1 MKIDNS
7 AVGTTLF
14 GIAQILMPVIV
25 ALLIPWGSWVTYR
38 VICFEEWKN
47 ISPRFTDRDAVAL
60 EVKVKSDMLELL
72 DKRFQI
78 LDTKMDLVRDTLGEL
93 KSTLREHINKDAG
106 KP

>member
-1 MKIDNS
+1 MKTES
-7 AVGTTLF
+7 PVGVTLF

-47 ISPRFTDRDAVAL
+47 IAPRFTDRDAIAL

-78 LDTKMDLVRDTLGEL
+78 LDTKMDLVRDALGEV
-93 KSTLREHINKDAG
+93 KASLREHMVKDSG
-106 KP
+106 RP